1 MKLSILI
8 GSIFLMTACGSVMS
22 DMEPLRGEVDSITVD
37 APGAKGDDL
46 YIVSNSWCVD
56 TFVSAESVIEFQD
69 KEAGM
74 IKGKYVT
81 DLIDGMYYVSVKT
94 IITVQV
100 KNEKARMILSDPM
113 MRITGDSLNGIYASA
128 KSYTPISSTS
138 VYGKMKP
145 EWQDLL
151 TSFENAIKTQKGS
164 W

>member
-1 MKLSILI
+1 MKC
-8 GSIFLMTACGSVMS
+8 GALMGLVIMLAACGSVVS
-22 DMEPLRGEVDSITVD
+22 DMEPLTGEVDSITVG
-37 APGAKGDDL
+37 APGAKADDL

-81 DLIDGMYYVSVKT
+81 DLIDGMYYVDVKT

-100 KNEKARMILSDPM
+100 KDEKARMILSDPM
-113 MRITGDSLNGIYASA
+113 MRITGDSLNGTYTSA
-128 KSYTPISSTS
+128 KSYTPISSSS
-138 VYGKMKP
+138 VHEKMKS
-145 EWQDLL
+145 EWQNLL
-151 TSFENAIKTQKGS
+151 SSFESAIKTQKGS